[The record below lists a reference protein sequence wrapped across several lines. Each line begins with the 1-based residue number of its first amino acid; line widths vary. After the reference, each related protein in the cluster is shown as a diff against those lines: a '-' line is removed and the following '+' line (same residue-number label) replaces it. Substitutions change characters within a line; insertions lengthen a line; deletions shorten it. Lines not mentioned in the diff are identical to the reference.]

1 MADTERPI
9 SILPSIKC
17 SDCGVEIEISKM
29 ADHICAGPAAEP
41 EPVVA
46 PPKATKNFFDRA
58 ANSIR
63 SSTAHLKTGR
73 SAPQLGIDSG
83 VASEYSIL
91 PIDMPELTVFEDKPF
106 AGRAQATQDPLTPN
120 SNPNSR
126 SPSPAFLKSST
137 AFRKQPGLEPRAYSP
152 TSPDQS
158 NIDRANSP
166 DPIRRQPTPTHDY
179 PESDPSLAPL
189 SPRPNG
195 SDSVFSRLNTLASGP
210 FNVRERKASL
220 RPEMA
225 EEARPNSSHKRT
237 PTMSSLRS
245 RSKSRTSS
253 RGSNAMGHERQPSV
267 ASTERSR
274 SSIRSSGWPA
284 PSPAPAENAGKR
296 APPPRPARPNE
307 NVDAF
312 LEKLQGEANQP
323 SLAGLMSMRSQIVP
337 IQRDNNGTANKAA
350 ISLPRRPSEKVPP
363 PPPKSLARNISN
375 SSTNETPEWWDT
387 PDKEKP
393 APEPS
398 QHGRKPSVADENAK
412 RYPRRTSS
420 RNISLKDLDLGPKPP
435 VPQPPR
441 LEVRPRGSHAP
452 SDSGSSEASSG
463 YDHRSSR
470 STPPTSAGASP
481 INEPFKPYRPF
492 DQTPAAPRP
501 GTSSGPAPEMHRKT
515 SSISRRNA
523 PESLPLDPPQLRTVP
538 DAPESPMDPA
548 IQRGVFTPNRPSDSS
563 ALPEIQSIV
572 RDDEKPPMPP
582 SPAEEQPPI
591 KPLQHTRTASLGKRP
606 GTAGKGNCRGCGEVI
621 VGKSVKA
628 ADGRLTGR
636 WHKQCFVCRTCHSP
650 FQTADF
656 YVIDNHPYCGHHYHQ
671 MNGSLCRGCNYGIE
685 GQYLETE
692 RRQKFHPPC
701 FACDT
706 CRMPLRDDY
715 FDVMGVV
722 YCERHAWHAA
732 RQTGGGPRGMLA
744 PGDPRRNPERR
755 RTRLMMM

>member
-1 MADTERPI
+1 MADTARPI

-17 SDCGVEIEISKM
+17 SDCSVEIEISKM
-29 ADHICAGPAAEP
+29 ADHVCAPVAEP
-41 EPVVA
+41 ELMA

-58 ANSIR
+58 ASSIR
-63 SSTAHLKTGR
+63 SSTAHLKPGR
-73 SAPQLGIDSG
+73 SGPPPSIDSS
-83 VASEYSIL
+83 VAN
-91 PIDMPELTVFEDKPF
+91 KPF
-106 AGRAQATQDPLTPN
+106 VGRAQATQDPLTPN
-120 SNPNSR
+120 SNPSSR
-126 SPSPAFLKSST
+126 SPSPAFLMSST
-137 AFRKQPGLEPRAYSP
+137 AFRTQPGLEPRAYSP

-158 NIDRANSP
+158 TIDRANSP
-166 DPIRRQPTPTHDY
+166 DPIKRQLTPTHDY
-179 PESDPSLAPL
+179 PESDPNFAPL
-189 SPRPNG
+189 SPRPNA
-195 SDSVFSRLNTLASGP
+195 SDNVFSRLNTLASGP
-210 FNVRERKASL
+210 FNVRERKTSL
-220 RPEMA
+220 RPETA

-237 PTMSSLRS
+237 PTLSSLRS

-253 RGSNAMGHERQPSV
+253 RGSNVMGHERQPSV

-274 SSIRSSGWPA
+274 SSMRSNGL
-284 PSPAPAENAGKR
+284 PAPAETGGKR

-307 NVDAF
+307 TVDAF

-337 IQRDNNGTANKAA
+337 IQKDSTGNANKAA

-363 PPPKSLARNISN
+363 PPPKSLARNISH
-375 SSTNETPEWWDT
+375 SSTEETPEWWDS
-387 PDKEKP
+387 PDNARPSSPAKP
-393 APEPS
+393 TSEPNP
-398 QHGRKPSVADENAK
+398 HGRKPSVADENAK

-441 LEVRPRGSHAP
+441 LEVRPRGTSHAP

-463 YDHRSSR
+463 YDYRSSR

-501 GTSSGPAPEMHRKT
+501 GTSSGPPPEAHGKT
-515 SSISRRNA
+515 PSTSMSRQNA
-523 PESLPLDPPQLRTVP
+523 PESLPLDPPQLRAIP

-548 IQRGVFTPNRPSDSS
+548 IQRGMFTPSRPSDSS
-563 ALPEIQSIV
+563 ALPEIQSVV
-572 RDDEKPPMPP
+572 RDEEKPPMPP
-582 SPAEEQPPI
+582 TPTEEEAPI
-591 KPLQHTRTASLGKRP
+591 RPLQHTRTGSSGRRP

-656 YVIDNHPYCGHHYHQ
+656 YVIENHPYCGHHYHQ

-692 RRQKFHPPC
+692 RRQKFHPQC